1 MGIKLKA
8 IESKINQA
16 EKQLQEARQELAEY
30 MKSQKLPV
38 PKIGGTIEIMGL
50 KWFVLDKTEN
60 GYLCLA
66 ERLKDRMQFDTNC
79 NDWKESNLREYLNT
93 DFFEQLASE
102 VGKENIVTL
111 ERDLLSLDG
120 QTEYGTC
127 KDKVSLISF
136 DEYRKY
142 RPLIPNTGDY
152 YWWTITPDSTKCNG
166 ITTWVRIVSPSGFI
180 GNGIYDISLGVRPF
194 CIFSSAIFESEEK

>member
-1 MGIKLKA
+1 MGRKLKA

-30 MKSQKLPV
+30 MKSQKLPT
-38 PKIGGTIEIMGL
+38 PKLGETIEIMGI
-50 KWFVLDKTEN
+50 KWTVLDKTEN

-66 ERLKDRMQFDTNC
+66 ERLKDKMQFDTNC

-102 VGKENIVTL
+102 VGKENIITL

-127 KDKVSLISF
+127 KDKVSLISL

-152 YWWTITPDSTKCNG
+152 WWWTITPDSTKCNKD
-166 ITTWVRIVSPSGFI
+166 TTWVRVVSPSGGF
-180 GNGIYDISLGVRPF
+180 NFSNFDCSRGVRPF
-194 CIFSSAIFESEEK
+194 CIFSSSIFESEDK